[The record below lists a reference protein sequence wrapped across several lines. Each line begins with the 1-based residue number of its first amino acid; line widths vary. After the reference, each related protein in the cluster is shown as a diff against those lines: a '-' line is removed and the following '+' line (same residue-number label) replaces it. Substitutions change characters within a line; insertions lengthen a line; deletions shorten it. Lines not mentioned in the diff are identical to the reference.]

1 MEDERMENVVVSE
14 EEETKVKKN
23 FDPIGAGVL
32 TLAVIGL
39 ISMILRFVGWI
50 KSLVIKK
57 REKAEAVEAEVEVEE
72 TAGEEPAKTEEKE
85 TKKKK

>member
-32 TLAVIGL
+32 TLAVIGV

-57 REKAEAVEAEVEVEE
+57 REKAEAIEVEVEE
-72 TAGEEPAKTEEKE
+72 TAGDEPAKTEEKE